1 MARSHKDSNR
11 LALLSALASNLLL
24 YYALAR
30 GLDLGKISTGAMM
43 GHLNLLLPGGLAIA
57 FTSIV
62 NAQLNSLHKA
72 RIVFWRWTHPLPGT
86 RVFTE
91 LAPDDPRIDLD
102 SLNAHLAPLPVEPRQ
117 QNSLWY
123 RLYQEQQDTA
133 AVSHL
138 DRNWLFARDYCCV
151 IALLAPILIV
161 AGLWQLP
168 SLNVYASL
176 VGLLVFQFLV
186 ARQAAKNYAERF
198 VTTVVAQAL
207 AKLSAK
213 PAGN

>member
-24 YYALAR
+24 YYGLAR
-30 GLDLGKISTGAMM
+30 GLDLGKISTGEMM

-62 NAQLNSLHKA
+62 NAQLSSLHKA

-102 SLNAHLAPLPVEPRQ
+102 ALKAHLAPLPVEPRQ

-151 IALLAPILIV
+151 IALLAPILLV

-168 SLNVYASL
+168 GLKVYAAL
-176 VGLLVFQFLV
+176 VGLLIFQFLV
-186 ARQAAKNYAERF
+186 ARQAAKNYGERF

-207 AKLSAK
+207 AKLSVK
-213 PAGN
+213 STGT